1 MIHNYL
7 MKNMKVNYMIFFF
20 MNNIFCFLV
29 QQQIVRTK
37 QKQRTTKSISLIEND
52 YEGRDYPLDLWY
64 IIAMYILPEDI
75 GKFSLICRASNHV
88 VNTVYFWM
96 RLFRK

>member
-1 MIHNYL
+1 M
-7 MKNMKVNYMIFFF
+7 
-20 MNNIFCFLV
+20 
-29 QQQIVRTK
+29 VRSK
-37 QKQRTTKSISLIEND
+37 QKQRTKQIFPIENNYD
-52 YEGRDYPLDLWY
+52 GKDYPLDLWF
-64 IIAMYILPEDI
+64 IIAMYISPEDI